1 MDTKDIL
8 NEIEEIQKRP
18 VEEQI
23 DFYKKA
29 LQRDE
34 EKTESRIYLYFNYA
48 VLMYQYGDFRKAMEI
63 LEPFLMDYQSYPYIP
78 KMISCFNLMGVA
90 THCEKEYAVS
100 RYYYSVALKIAQD
113 NEDVY
118 TSNKGGT
125 AVKIRPLLFI
135 SKGLFLREQR
145 AKVRACTRP
154 WRLPR

>member
-48 VLMYQYGDFRKAMEI
+48 ILMYKYGDFR
-63 LEPFLMDYQSYPYIP
+63 
-78 KMISCFNLMGVA
+78 
-90 THCEKEYAVS
+90 
-100 RYYYSVALKIAQD
+100 
-113 NEDVY
+113 
-118 TSNKGGT
+118 
-125 AVKIRPLLFI
+125 
-135 SKGLFLREQR
+135 
-145 AKVRACTRP
+145 
-154 WRLPR
+154 

>member
-34 EKTESRIYLYFNYA
+34 EKTESRIYLYYNYA
-48 VLMYQYGDFRKAMEI
+48 VLMYEYGDFRKAMEI

-78 KMISCFNLMGVA
+78 KMISCFNLMGIA
-90 THCEKEYAVS
+90 THCEK
-100 RYYYSVALKIAQD
+100 
-113 NEDVY
+113 
-118 TSNKGGT
+118 
-125 AVKIRPLLFI
+125 
-135 SKGLFLREQR
+135 
-145 AKVRACTRP
+145 
-154 WRLPR
+154 